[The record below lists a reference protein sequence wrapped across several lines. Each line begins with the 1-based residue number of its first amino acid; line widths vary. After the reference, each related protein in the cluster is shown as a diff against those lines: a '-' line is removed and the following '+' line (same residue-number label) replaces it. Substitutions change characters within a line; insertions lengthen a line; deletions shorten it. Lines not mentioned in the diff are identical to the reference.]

1 MRKHLFA
8 LFGTL
13 IIAAWAY
20 PAAANDAS
28 DIDIHG
34 FISQG
39 YLTSSEYNYLAHNS
53 KNGSFEYNEVGIN
66 FSKQLSDRLHVG
78 MQFFSR
84 DLGDVSNNKVHL
96 DWAYGDYQF
105 TEWLGLRVGRIKLPM
120 GLYNEIRDMDML
132 RTSIVLPQGIYND
145 FERDEVIAINGAGL
159 HGNVN
164 MKAVGGLEYQ
174 FNIGVINTDLK
185 NGFDKI
191 AEEDMAGLATV
202 NGDNID
208 NGTTYNGAL
217 RWETPLPG
225 LKLSYTNTYQES
237 VTVPVLVAG
246 VDEEP
251 ESKGEVTTEVYSAEY
266 TWDNLVLAG
275 EYMTRKVTGSM
286 TVAGITFPMDKINEG
301 YYLTA
306 TYRFNDLFSLG
317 VYYEEY
323 FPDNDDKDGDEQT
336 LADHKAWH
344 KDLALTLRFDIDEY
358 WIIKVEGHSV
368 DGTARV
374 FRVDNDDNDYSEN
387 QWYYGAAKVT
397 FNF

>member
-1 MRKHLFA
+1 
-8 LFGTL
+8 
-13 IIAAWAY
+13 
-20 PAAANDAS
+20 
-28 DIDIHG
+28 
-34 FISQG
+34 
-39 YLTSSEYNYLAHNS
+39 
-53 KNGSFEYNEVGIN
+53 
-66 FSKQLSDRLHVG
+66 
-78 MQFFSR
+78 
-84 DLGDVSNNKVHL
+84 
-96 DWAYGDYQF
+96 
-105 TEWLGLRVGRIKLPM
+105 
-120 GLYNEIRDMDML
+120 ML

-159 HGNVN
+159 HGNAN